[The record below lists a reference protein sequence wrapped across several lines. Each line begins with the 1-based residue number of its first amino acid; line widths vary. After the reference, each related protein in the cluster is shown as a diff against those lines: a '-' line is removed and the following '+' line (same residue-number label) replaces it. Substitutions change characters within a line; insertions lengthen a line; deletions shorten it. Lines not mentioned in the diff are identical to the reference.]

1 MVGTAQT
8 LSSLMG
14 HDRFVVYNSS
24 VGAAVTSITSQD
36 SAGSNTVGIGKS
48 YVDNVYEVKSVEFI
62 PKNIVGINTNV
73 TRVFVN
79 VSSPITYGSGISTSN
94 YFGSFSWGRIKLDG
108 RQLENAYTAQ
118 TLNGIGVGGT
128 TTPTGIHT
136 STLVERT
143 APLKYKNYT
152 V

>member
-1 MVGTAQT
+1 MGTAQT

-79 VSSPITYGSGISTSN
+79 VSSPITYGSGISTSD

-108 RQLENAYTAQ
+108 RQLENAFAAE
-118 TLNGIGVGGT
+118 TLNGT
-128 TTPTGIHT
+128 TGIST

-143 APLKYKNYT
+143 NPLKFKNYT